1 MLQYGLHADTP
12 LRYALLVQ
20 GPRST
25 FPGNGVFRK
34 GYWMSAAYLSFML
47 ITYPICWGVSEGGNE
62 ITPTSEMIW
71 YGILD
76 CITGPIFILFFL
88 FQLHTVDYAAFE
100 LQSGKYTD
108 FAGVIARPSKAAEAG
123 LPEPVTAPAS

>member
-1 MLQYGLHADTP
+1 M
-12 LRYALLVQ
+12 Q

-25 FPGNGVFRK
+25 FPGNGAFRI
-34 GYWMSAAYLSFML
+34 GYWSCAAYLSFML
-47 ITYPICWGVSEGGNE
+47 ITYPICWGLSEGSND

-88 FQLHTVDYAAFE
+88 FQLRAVDYAAFE
-100 LQSGKYTD
+100 LESGKFTD
-108 FAGVIARPSKAAEAG
+108 HAGHVATRPSKAAEAG
-123 LPEPVTAPAS
+123 LPEPVTAPTS